1 MNLTIAG
8 AAIGAF
14 VAFMSLE
21 FGLWG
26 FLVSIL
32 FIAIGAFLGR
42 AAERKL
48 DLRGVVDA
56 IIGRRSSS

>member
-42 AAERKL
+42 AAEGKL

>member
-1 MNLTIAG
+1 VNLTIAG

-32 FIAIGAFLGR
+32 FMAIGAFLGR
-42 AAERKL
+42 AAEGKL